1 MPAVYNRIYLAIAC
15 DCSGRR
21 KEALSFLNQALVMAL
36 PDQVYLPFAE
46 HYESLAPLFDARV
59 CLPSQQEGQSMVIAL
74 GRRMK
79 MRIRQLNSGGGRDG
93 KALTRREMEIA
104 ILLRQRLEVK
114 EIAERLMISPST
126 VSNTMRKI
134 YSKLDIHSKRE
145 LADMIF

>member
-1 MPAVYNRIYLAIAC
+1 
-15 DCSGRR
+15 
-21 KEALSFLNQALVMAL
+21 
-36 PDQVYLPFAE
+36 
-46 HYESLAPLFDARV
+46 
-59 CLPSQQEGQSMVIAL
+59 MVIAL

-79 MRIRQLNSGGGRDG
+79 AQVRQLGGGGGRDG

-134 YSKLDIHSKRE
+134 YAKLDIHSKRK
-145 LADMIF
+145 LVDMIF